1 METNLTR
8 VREALRGDLSV
19 LSMLHREFKEEY
31 AELDRGYALS
41 EDADR
46 IFDDFMQGQ
55 VGRDDIW
62 LTVGTIRAEVVSYGF
77 AQIRKASPIYAM
89 RDVGYLSNFYV
100 RPAFRGHGLAQE
112 HFDDLVR
119 WMRERGVK
127 ALDLSCD
134 RRVDALDYW
143 FKKGFYE
150 RSLNMRLDL

>member
-1 METNLTR
+1 METNLRR
-8 VREALRGDLSV
+8 VREVLRGDLGV

-46 IFDDFMQGQ
+46 IFDDFMKGQ
-55 VGRDDIW
+55 IGRDDVW
-62 LTVGTIRAEVVSYGF
+62 LTVGTVRDEVVSYGF
-77 AQIRKASPIYAM
+77 GQIRKASPIYAM
-89 RDVGYLSNFYV
+89 RHVGYLSNFYV
-100 RPAFRGHGLAQE
+100 RPPFRGHSLAQE